1 MNTKVNISRLAEYCN
16 VSESTISRVFNEKS
30 NVKEETRAQILA
42 AARLLNYSPQQTARR
57 ETVPII
63 AESYEHLEP
72 PSWFSTLFVNS
83 LMHEIDKAGYIPR
96 IFTVN
101 ELSKIKPKFT
111 MAGIVAVWTPNDELI
126 NSLEHLGIQLVWVGG
141 HVNGIN
147 SVTFDSEEE
156 SEMSVHYLV
165 ERGHSRIMLLELQTL
180 GWGQTHRRLGF
191 ETAMRKHGISPDEW
205 ICDVTESKET
215 GNLSLER
222 LANVL
227 QEKHPTAII
236 CLHED
241 WAPPLCHMLQKLG
254 LKIGEDISVIT
265 SEIPYLSQWLGPGMT
280 TIFKDYKQLAAA
292 VIDQILMLRD
302 RPEMANRTINQLL
315 KTTIV
320 ERNSVRNLLD
330 KSDI

>member
-1 MNTKVNISRLAEYCN
+1 MSTKVNISRLAEYCN

-30 NVKEETRAQILA
+30 NVKEETREQILA

-63 AESYEHLEP
+63 AVNYENLEP
-72 PSWFSTLFVNS
+72 PSWFSTLLVNS

-111 MAGIVAVWTPNDELI
+111 MGGIVAVWTPDDELI
-126 NSLEHLGIQLVWVGG
+126 NTLEHLGIQLVWVGG
-141 HVNGIN
+141 LTSGIN
-147 SVTFDSEEE
+147 SVSFDAEDEAD
-156 SEMSVHYLV
+156 MSVRYLV
-165 ERGHSRIMLLELQTL
+165 ERGHRRILLLELQTL

-191 ETAMRKHGISPDEW
+191 ETAMRKFGIPAEEW
-205 ICDVTESKET
+205 ICNVADENGMISQ
-215 GNLSLER
+215 ER
-222 LANVL
+222 LAKEL
-227 QEKHPTAII
+227 EEKHPTAII

-265 SEIPYLSQWLGPGMT
+265 SEIPQLSQWLGPGMT
-280 TIFKDYKQLAAA
+280 TVFKDYKQMAAA
-292 VIDQILMLRD
+292 VVDQILMMRD
-302 RPEMANRTINQLL
+302 RPESANRKVGQLL
-315 KTTIV
+315 GTTLV
-320 ERNSVRNLLD
+320 ERNSVKNLL
-330 KSDI
+330 